1 MHPEI
6 RTTLYLIGALTAV
19 AAASLTVLFSGKAW
33 FKAQYRRSARI
44 RAGFAAHLAGGPL
57 PPFPKSGF
65 RLFLREFSRLGDEF
79 VVPPALRE
87 AVRREI
93 GARRLLPRWKR
104 ALRRGDRAARMEAA
118 TFLGVHGGADAVRA
132 LVAQLGADRSLL
144 VRLRIAHTL
153 TTMGSVEAIP
163 AIADTLRDSP
173 DWYRYRLIEILMGFG
188 SELRE
193 YVEDRLEAGD
203 REAVPLALAYGR
215 RYLSSSIQN
224 AIVSEALSDGPD
236 AAEAAD
242 VLAARYPRRLR
253 QRDFLDHPSLE
264 IRRRAW
270 GALAHFPD
278 RDTLDLLLAVMADPA
293 LSGTAAGAAAEIVRQ
308 SPGLLPHLLDSFE
321 AELRSAAGEDS
332 AKAAALSVVLAAR
345 MDYFVY
351 GGRRIDLLIGF
362 LVRRGRVAALASFF
376 RANRNAEIEDSL
388 VAVLRGVAT
397 DADRDALASA
407 LDPEILG
414 KLGIP
419 PAPPIK
425 RRNALQI
432 GKGAKAFLWV
442 LAAAVLFLPP
452 ALFLLLS
459 RGTDRTAWEALTRY
473 IVEYNYAFAFYSLAV
488 NSIYLGLLGLSVA
501 QLIAQL
507 RLWGQTRS
515 SFLVTER
522 MMAPVSIIVPAYREE
537 ASIVENVRSLLSLD
551 YPQFEIIV
559 VCDGSPDATL
569 ERVTSAFSMERSDQA
584 VPAKLP
590 SAPIRGVYRCREY
603 PYLTV
608 VDKAN
613 GGKAD
618 ALNAGINFA
627 SHDYLCC
634 VDADSLLESDALI
647 KIMYQ
652 AISDGGELVAC
663 GGNIL
668 PVNGCSVRLGA
679 ITRYAAPRAPL
690 ALFQTVEYLRAFLA
704 GRLGW
709 AFLRSLL
716 IISGA
721 FGVFSR
727 RRVLEIGG
735 YLTGEGAGKLDTV
748 GEDMELV
755 VRLSR
760 HMRGRRIPFRIGYAF
775 NANCWTEVPEDWT
788 SLRKQRSRWHRGLLE
803 ILLYHRACAFNPKYG
818 TMGLIGLPY
827 FFAFEVVGP
836 FFEIIGLAMIPLAAA
851 LGLMNPPL
859 ALLLFAATIVFGI
872 AISTAALAISE
883 FRVAYFSRRETMKLI
898 LFAVLENFGYRQLM
912 SFLRVSSYF
921 SILAGTS
928 GWGSMK
934 RKGFSREKA
943 GS

>member
-19 AAASLTVLFSGKAW
+19 AAVSLTVLFSGKAW
-33 FKAQYRRSARI
+33 FNAQYRRSARI
-44 RAGFAAHLAGGPL
+44 RASFAAHLAGGPL
-57 PPFPKSGF
+57 PPYPKSGF
-65 RLFLREFSRLGDEF
+65 RLFLREFSRLSDEV
-79 VVPPALRE
+79 VVPPSLME
-87 AVRREI
+87 AVRAEI
-93 GARRLLPRWKR
+93 ERRRLPPRWKR
-104 ALRRGDRAARMEAA
+104 TLRRGDRAARMEAA
-118 TFLGVHGGADAVRA
+118 TFLGVYGSADAVRA
-132 LVAQLGADRSLL
+132 LAARLGDDRSLL

-153 TTMGSVEAIP
+153 ATMGAVEAIP
-163 AIADTLRDSP
+163 AIAETLRGSP
-173 DWYRYRLIEILMGFG
+173 DWYRFRLIEILMGFG

-203 REAVPLALAYGR
+203 RAAVPLALAFGR
-215 RYLSSSIQN
+215 RYLNASIQN
-224 AIVSEALSDGPD
+224 AVVSEALSGGPD
-236 AAEAAD
+236 AVEAAD

-253 QRDFLDHPSLE
+253 QRDFLEHPVPE
-264 IRRRAW
+264 IRSRAW

-278 RDTLDLLLAVMADPA
+278 RETLDLILSGLADPTVSQA
-293 LSGTAAGAAAEIVRQ
+293 AAGAAAEIVRQ
-308 SPGLLPHLLDSFE
+308 APGLLPHLLDSFE
-321 AELRSAAGEDS
+321 SELAAAGEES
-332 AKAAALSVVLAAR
+332 AKAAALSVILASR

-388 VAVLRGVAT
+388 IAVLRGVVT
-397 DADRDALASA
+397 EADRDALASA
-407 LDPEILG
+407 FDPSILG

-432 GKGAKAFLWV
+432 GKGAKAFLWL
-442 LAAAVLFLPP
+442 LAAAVIVLPP

-459 RGTDRTAWEALTRY
+459 RQTDRTAWEAAARY

-488 NSIYLGLLGLSVA
+488 NSIYLALLGLSVL

-537 ASIVENVRSLLSLD
+537 ASIVENVRSILSLN

-569 ERVTSAFSMERSDQA
+569 ERVTGAFSMERSDQA

-590 SAPIRGVYRCREY
+590 CAPIRGVYRCREY

-679 ITRYAAPRAPL
+679 ISRYAAPRAPL

-760 HMRGRRIPFRIGYAF
+760 SMRERRIPFRIGYAF

-788 SLRKQRSRWHRGLLE
+788 SLRKQRSRWHRDLLE
-803 ILLYHRACAFNPKYG
+803 ILLYHRSCAFNPKYG

-827 FFAFEVVGP
+827 FFVFEVVGP

-851 LGLMNPPL
+851 LGLMNLPL

-872 AISTAALAISE
+872 AISTASLAISE
-883 FRVAYFSRRETMKLI
+883 FRVAYFSRKETMKLI
-898 LFAVLENFGYRQLM
+898 LFAVLENFGFRQLM

-943 GS
+943 GG